1 LKFISVIPARAGSK
15 GVKNKNIFPLNKKPL
30 ISYTF
35 NAAKKSMIKNN
46 FVLTDSK
53 KIKKIAKNYGIN
65 GDYERPKKFSQ
76 SNTSLIET
84 LSHFYEWTKKKI
96 INFDYMVVLQPTSP
110 LRKHE
115 DINRACNL
123 IKKNKCKSLFSIS
136 ESLEHPY
143 EAIDVKKGKWKYI
156 LKKSKNF
163 YRRQDFDINSYFI
176 NGSIYIIHKNL
187 IIKKKIYEMKNH
199 KMMIM
204 PKSRSLEINDLE
216 DINIIKPLIKS
227 FKI

>member
-1 LKFISVIPARAGSK
+1 MKFISVIPARAGSK

-84 LSHFYEWTKKKI
+84 LSHFYEWTKKK
-96 INFDYMVVLQPTSP
+96 
-110 LRKHE
+110 
-115 DINRACNL
+115 
-123 IKKNKCKSLFSIS
+123 
-136 ESLEHPY
+136 
-143 EAIDVKKGKWKYI
+143 
-156 LKKSKNF
+156 
-163 YRRQDFDINSYFI
+163 
-176 NGSIYIIHKNL
+176 
-187 IIKKKIYEMKNH
+187 
-199 KMMIM
+199 
-204 PKSRSLEINDLE
+204 
-216 DINIIKPLIKS
+216 
-227 FKI
+227 

>member
-1 LKFISVIPARAGSK
+1 MKFISVIPARAGSK

-187 IIKKKIYEMKNH
+187 IIKKKFMK
-199 KMMIM
+199 
-204 PKSRSLEINDLE
+204 
-216 DINIIKPLIKS
+216 
-227 FKI
+227 